1 MGKRSFIGFKKD
13 FLRSAPCSLLF
24 ILCSLL
30 YAFVMLLYALCSPL
44 VAEAADKLVIK
55 DSGRTTKF
63 VVKEDGKVGIMT
75 ANPVGG
81 LQTGGIRC

>member
-1 MGKRSFIGFKKD
+1 M
-13 FLRSAPCSLLF
+13 LL
-24 ILCSLL
+24 
-30 YAFVMLLYALCSPL
+30 AFFALLYALSSSL
-44 VAEAADKLVIK
+44 VAEAADKFVIK

>member
-1 MGKRSFIGFKKD
+1 MYKKNNIGFKKV
-13 FLRSAPCSLLF
+13 CLLF
-24 ILCSLL
+24 TLCS
-30 YAFVMLLYALCSPL
+30 MLLAFFAVS
-44 VAEAADKLVIK
+44 VEAADKLVVK